1 MKRIITIALALLM
14 VVSVSAKKYEYSL
27 GLSTGMA
34 LGICFKTM
42 INPHFTIIDDLYYGM
57 SFFGVQGGGGAMDE
71 FIDCV
76 NFAYQGEGTKG
87 QNIALDWYVGGGTK
101 LGAAGGFGMGKWGF
115 NALVGFEIN
124 FINAPMAINFDFRPG
139 FGLGFG
145 GGGVMPM
152 FDSSI
157 NAGIRYTF

>member
-1 MKRIITIALALLM
+1 M
-14 VVSVSAKKYEYSL
+14 SL
-27 GLSTGMA
+27 GIS
-34 LGICFKTM
+34 FKTM
-42 INPHFTIIDDLYYGM
+42 VNPHFTIIDDLYYGL
-57 SFFGVQGGGGAMDE
+57 SFFGVQGGGGAMDN
-71 FIDCV
+71 FVDAV
-76 NFAYQGEGTKG
+76 NFAYQGTGTQG
-87 QNIALDWYVGGGTK
+87 ENIALDWYVGGGTQ

-124 FINAPMAINFDFRPG
+124 FINAPMEITFDFRPG

-152 FDSSI
+152 FDSTI